1 MKRRLFNLA
10 ATVSLVLC
18 VATAAL
24 WVRSYIVSDTLKW
37 QSRPDASSAVNSWS
51 VTSDRGG
58 VVARRMRENLAES
71 RVGFSWTRR
80 EPWGYLRYFHGPL
93 RFILRGQLFGF
104 AYFKNAR
111 ADSFLYTS
119 SSSAVFVPYWP
130 LFVLTGLGPLLWL
143 RARVRLRARRRR
155 RQCLSCGYDLRAS
168 PDRCPE
174 CGTSRPSST

>member
-10 ATVSLVLC
+10 AAISLVLC
-18 VATAAL
+18 AATAAL

-37 QSRPDASSAVNSWS
+37 QSRPNTSSAVNSVS

-58 VVARRMRENLAES
+58 VVAWRTWENVAES
-71 RVGFSWTRR
+71 QDGFSWTRR
-80 EPWGYLRYFHGPL
+80 EPWGYLKYFDGTF
-93 RFILRGQLFGF
+93 RRVGRGQLLGF